1 METMKGGE
9 KPGSQVDLE
18 FVAWPDGKGQEGLL
32 VCLRA

>member
-18 FVAWPDGKGQEGLL
+18 FVADQMG
-32 VCLRA
+32 RAKKVYWYA